1 MIGRKL
7 YRPEELAILS
17 GTRKIMNTAYG
28 KVWRKMFF
36 TPLATRYSV
45 CLTTKE
51 TVMKDKQ
58 KETVMKDKQKETV
71 MKDKQKETVMKD
83 KQKETVMKDKQKE
96 TKEGRAMTIN
106 SWELWGRQ
114 QIGTSRG
121 FLECSG

>member
-83 KQKETVMKDKQKE
+83 KQKET
-96 TKEGRAMTIN
+96 KEGRAMTIN